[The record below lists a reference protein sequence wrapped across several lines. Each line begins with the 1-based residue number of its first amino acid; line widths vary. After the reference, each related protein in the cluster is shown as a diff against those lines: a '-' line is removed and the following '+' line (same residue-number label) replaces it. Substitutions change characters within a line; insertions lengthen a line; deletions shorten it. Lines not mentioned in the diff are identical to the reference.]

1 MSRRLPR
8 VLVFMIVL
16 QAVHA
21 AEEFALEFWN
31 VFPPMRAIYG
41 PDSPLGR
48 ALFIFFHVALIGFGV
63 WCYRQVR
70 QSTQHAR
77 TAMWCWVVIQCGT
90 VAAHLIWMAL
100 DPGFQPGLVTLPLF
114 LVTIAAAIAALKSE
128 RA

>member
-1 MSRRLPR
+1 MSRHAAR
-8 VLVFMIVL
+8 VLLAMIVL

-31 VFPPMRAIYG
+31 AFPPMRAIYG
-41 PDSPLGR
+41 PDSSLGR
-48 ALFIFFHVALIGFGV
+48 ALFVLFHVLLIGFGV
-63 WCYRQVR
+63 WCYQQVR
-70 QSTQHAR
+70 RSTERGR
-77 TAMWCWVVIQCGT
+77 TAMWCWVMVQCGT